1 MVNPPK
7 KGTTKEQFNRYFSNR
22 VFYYLPTS
30 KYGAGNIIY
39 PCVVTAGAY
48 NDDEYATIMVFDNC
62 WNLKPV
68 KTRTLIKWIYLFN
81 TYEDAEKVQKH
92 LKKLYNGFKNKPYIS
107 ASILEK
113 YKSKLMLIEKSIQ
126 DNLKDY
132 NNFDGIDFCDVNAG
146 GIQIRGH
153 HKDIKNYCFGEPITI
168 RRDFSNYKDVI
179 SKFVDMWKSLDN
191 DDYISSYKKFLING
205 EKYGWD

>member
-22 VFYYLPTS
+22 VFYYLPMS
-30 KYGAGNIIY
+30 KYGAGNKIY
-39 PCVVTAGAY
+39 PCVVTEGAY
-48 NDDEYATIMVFDNC
+48 NNDEYVTIMVFDNC

-81 TYEDAEKVQKH
+81 TYEDAEKAQKH
-92 LKKLYNGFKNKPYIS
+92 LKKLYNGFKNKPFIS

-113 YKSKLMLIEKSIQ
+113 YKSKLVLIEKSIQ
-126 DNLKDY
+126 NGLDGY

-153 HKDIKNYCFGEPITI
+153 HKAINNYCFGEQITI
-168 RRDFSNYKDVI
+168 KYDFSNYKDAI
-179 SKFVDMWKSLDN
+179 SEFINMWKSLDN
-191 DDYISSYKKFLING
+191 DNYISGYKKFLNSG
-205 EKYGWD
+205 EEYGWD